1 MSSRPHNS
9 SYLLRSIYLGLLLLL
24 ALCGYSQSVQS
35 NSAQDS
41 YNELSYSIDLIEKS
55 KIEEAELFIRNYI
68 SEKNSVKDK
77 ANICYKIAI
86 AYNNNLYY
94 NISLEYAFEGINYLD
109 TNSYILPELYQV
121 VIINHL
127 DLANYDLAESY
138 YWKTAQLHNK
148 RKNVE
153 ANEFNLI
160 GEIYRLK
167 GSFEKSISFY
177 HKAISINKANGF
189 NGSLAVNLNNIGLSY
204 LYLNSIDSAV
214 YYLNKSSQLID
225 DLQLINRK
233 STINISF
240 GELYFKE
247 GDYHKALSFFKKT
260 IAFDLSHHPDQ
271 YEVFQDAYKGM
282 MSCYD
287 SIADY
292 KNALNSYIEYQKYR
306 TKILDSKQNTSVLQK
321 QILSDR
327 KSHDIEISLI
337 KSKLELEIKYNILIL
352 MVLVAV
358 ILIVVLILIILRV
371 RNKKAK
377 QELELEVKRNIIQ
390 ELELDKM
397 KLSKEH
403 LESELVHIKQNQQIK
418 KLEQIR
424 LEEQIQSKNRELTS
438 TALHLMSKN
447 EILHH
452 IQEKISQMND
462 NGVDVPADTYKEI
475 KFVIADSLRM
485 DEDWQVFK
493 RHFTDVHPLFFE
505 KLKLSYPD
513 LTTDELKLCAYL
525 KIQLST
531 KEIARLINVTVA
543 AVNKRRN
550 RLRKKLQLSPNDD
563 FDGFFLKEQ
572 NLI

>member
-1 MSSRPHNS
+1 MSFRYTNS
-9 SYLLRSIYLGLLLLL
+9 TYLFRSILLSLFLTL
-24 ALCGYSQSVQS
+24 AFGGYSDSVQS
-35 NSAQDS
+35 NSEVDN
-41 YNELSYSIDLIEKS
+41 YNGLSYSIDLIENS
-55 KIEEAELFIRNYI
+55 KIEEAELFIRKYI
-68 SEKNSVKDK
+68 NEKTSVKDK
-77 ANICYKIAI
+77 ALSCYKIAI

-94 NISLEYAFEGINYLD
+94 KLSLEYAFEGINYVD
-109 TNSYILPELYQV
+109 SSSYLLPELYQV

-138 YWKTAQLHNK
+138 YWKAAELHNK

-167 GSFEKSISFY
+167 GSFKKSISFY

-189 NGSLAVNLNNIGLSY
+189 DGSLAVNYNNIGLSY
-204 LYLNSIDSAV
+204 LYLNNIDSAE
-214 YYLNKSSQLID
+214 YYLNKSLQLID
-225 DLQLINRK
+225 NLQLINRK

-247 GDYHKALSFFKKT
+247 GDYPKALSYFKKT
-260 IAFDLSHHPDQ
+260 IAFDLSNHPDQ
-271 YEVFQDAYKGM
+271 YEVYQDAYKGM

-292 KNALNSYIEYQKYR
+292 KNALYSYIEYQKYR
-306 TKILDSKQNTSVLQK
+306 TKILDSKQNTIVLQK
-321 QILSDR
+321 QIISDR
-327 KSHDIEISLI
+327 KSHDIEMNLI
-337 KSKLELEIKYNILIL
+337 KSKLDLEIKYNILIL
-352 MVLVAV
+352 MVLLAV
-358 ILIVVLILIILRV
+358 IFIVVLIVLILRV

-403 LESELVHIKQNQQIK
+403 LESELIQIKQNQQIK

-462 NGVDVPADTYKEI
+462 KGVDMPQDAYKEI

-505 KLKLSYPD
+505 KLKLNYPD

-531 KEIARLINVTVA
+531 KEIARLINVTIA

-550 RLRKKLQLSPNDD
+550 RLRKKLQLSPNED
-563 FDGFFLKEQ
+563 FDGFFLKDQ
-572 NLI
+572 YLQ

>member
-1 MSSRPHNS
+1 MNFRFPNSR
-9 SYLLRSIYLGLLLLL
+9 YLLKTIYVSLLLMVVFS
-24 ALCGYSQSVQS
+24 GISQSVQS
-35 NSAQDS
+35 NSDIGS
-41 YNELSYSIDLIEKS
+41 YNGLSYSIDLIENS
-55 KIEEAELFIRNYI
+55 KIEDAELFIRKYI
-68 SEKNSVKDK
+68 SEKTSLKDK
-77 ANICYKIAI
+77 AHICYKIAV

-94 NISLEYAFEGINYLD
+94 DLSLEYAFEGINYLD
-109 TNSYILPELYQV
+109 TNSFLLSELYQV

-127 DLANYDLAESY
+127 DLTNYDLAESY

-148 RKNVE
+148 RKYVE
-153 ANEFNLI
+153 SNEFNLI

-167 GSFEKSISFY
+167 KDFK
-177 HKAISINKANGF
+177 KAIVFYYKAIIMNKANGYDEP
-189 NGSLAVNLNNIGLSY
+189 LAVNFNNIGLSY
-204 LYLNSIDSAV
+204 LYLNNIDSAV
-214 YYLNKSSQLID
+214 FYLSKSAQLID
-225 DLQLINRK
+225 SVQLANRK

-240 GELYFKE
+240 GELYFIE
-247 GDYHKALSFFKKT
+247 GDFPKALSFFKKT
-260 IAFDLSHHPDQ
+260 ITFDLSNHPDQ
-271 YEVFQDAYKGM
+271 YEVYQDAYKGM
-282 MSCYD
+282 MNCYD
-287 SIADY
+287 SIGDY
-292 KNALNSYIEYQKYR
+292 SNALKSYNKYKKYR
-306 TKILDSKQNTSVLQK
+306 TIILDSKQNTSVLQK

-327 KSHDIEISLI
+327 KVHFKEMNLI
-337 KSKLELEIKYNILIL
+337 KSKLDLEIKYNILII

-358 ILIVVLILIILRV
+358 LFIVVLIVLILRV

-377 QELELEVKRNIIQ
+377 QKIELEMKRNIIQ

-403 LESELVHIKQNQQIK
+403 LESELVQIKQNQKIK
-418 KLEQIR
+418 KLERIR

-462 NGVDVPADTYKEI
+462 KGVDVPTNVYKEI

-505 KLKLSYPD
+505 KLKLNYPD

-525 KIQLST
+525 KIQLSS

-550 RLRKKLQLSPNDD
+550 RLRKKLQLSPNED
-563 FDGFFLKEQ
+563 FDGFFLKALE
-572 NLI
+572 L